1 MKCFWVFCDW
11 PSCDHSCCYQASS
24 SNGCSCQLLHVCVSV
39 CTFFSLIYLFFV
51 LFLVFGC
58 CFLCW
63 LVSELFGLT
72 VIWCN
77 VRCDYHACVTE
88 YSTMLHFSLC
98 DWTQHYVPFLVVR
111 LNTALCSISRCVTE
125 YSTMFHFS
133 LKQVAKTV
141 VLHCDVN
148 VIILRMVSLISS
160 ELFNYQGVRFE
171 AVSLYQVLILCSVF
185 DFV

>member
-98 DWTQHYVPFLVVR
+98 DWKQHYVPFLVVW

-125 YSTMFHFS
+125 HSTMFHFS
-133 LKQVAKTV
+133 L
-141 VLHCDVN
+141 CDWIQHYVPFL
-148 VIILRMVSLISS
+148 VETSRQDSCTALWRQRHYPTYG
-160 ELFNYQGVRFE
+160 F
-171 AVSLYQVLILCSVF
+171 A
-185 DFV
+185 DFVWIV